1 MFPTV
6 PHKTTENLVSRVWR
20 LGGVFFLICFVV
32 YFDLGPAS
40 ARKIAPSERAM
51 LERALKDVQDTREL
65 QTLED
70 MARRIRTRKD
80 SGKRRR

>member
-1 MFPTV
+1 MA
-6 PHKTTENLVSRVWR
+6 KNLVSRVWR
-20 LGGVFFLICFVV
+20 LGGVFFLICFAVH
-32 YFDLGPAS
+32 FSLGPAS

-70 MARRIRTRKD
+70 MSRRIRTRKA
-80 SGKRRR
+80 SGKRRG